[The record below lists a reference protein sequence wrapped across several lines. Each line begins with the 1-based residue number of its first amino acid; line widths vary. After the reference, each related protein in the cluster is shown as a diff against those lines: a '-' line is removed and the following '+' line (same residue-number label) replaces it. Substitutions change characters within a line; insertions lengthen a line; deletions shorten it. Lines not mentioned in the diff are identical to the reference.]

1 MRSQRVEAEG
11 GVVML
16 MASSGAPG
24 GRVRV
29 AMEPR
34 ERDGLN
40 DQATR
45 ATLLAVCK
53 ISTDRKAR
61 MQAGLD
67 GGAAAAEAAA
77 KAATAAEAVAVAIAR
92 AARASEMDEASSWDV
107 ARRAAAHAVGGE
119 LPAAVAASMATI
131 AAASA
136 AARGGRRARAP
147 PSTTR
152 TRCRVRTRRTTA

>member
-1 MRSQRVEAEG
+1 
-11 GVVML
+11 ML

-92 AARASEMDEASSWDV
+92 AARASAMVRGAIHGLQPPHCP
-107 ARRAAAHAVGGE
+107 RTR
-119 LPAAVAASMATI
+119 
-131 AAASA
+131 
-136 AARGGRRARAP
+136 ARG
-147 PSTTR
+147 TR
-152 TRCRVRTRRTTA
+152 VPG

>member
-1 MRSQRVEAEG
+1 MHAAFPQVAWGDDAPQLWADEAAARGVPELRASVRSQRVEAEG

-29 AMEPR
+29 AMEPK

-77 KAATAAEAVAVAIAR
+77 EAATAAEPER
-92 AARASEMDEASSWDV
+92 
-107 ARRAAAHAVGGE
+107 H
-119 LPAAVAASMATI
+119 LPQ
-131 AAASA
+131 
-136 AARGGRRARAP
+136 
-147 PSTTR
+147 
-152 TRCRVRTRRTTA
+152 